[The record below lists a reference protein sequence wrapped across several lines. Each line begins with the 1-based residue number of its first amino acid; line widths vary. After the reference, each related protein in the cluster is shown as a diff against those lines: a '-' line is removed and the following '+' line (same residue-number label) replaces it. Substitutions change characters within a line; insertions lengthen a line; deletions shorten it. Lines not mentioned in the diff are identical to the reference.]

1 MKRRMKAGLLI
12 VIVAVMVFSSYA
24 GAVAFSPEELR
35 DLALA
40 NATEIDTYK
49 FDMNMSMRM
58 RMGNGT
64 NVTGM
69 TMEGNGSSMVDTI
82 NKSMWTAMR
91 MCMNVSEIMDENTD
105 MNTTEN
111 ASLDV
116 PETTCMGIEMYVI
129 NNSMYTKMDPGSVLP
144 FNTSLWIKTNM
155 SEEDWVSE
163 DQLEQQMA
171 LLKASNVE
179 LLGDEVVKGVDCY
192 VVKIDLDSE
201 MFWELMLNQLLMNQP
216 EMDEVLQNV
225 SDIANQS
232 MINISMTQ
240 WIAKAT
246 KFVMKSKAT
255 MEMAINPDTGEE
267 SKVRMDYEMDL
278 YDYNVPVT
286 IVLPPEAERSFD
298 IDDLLGMLPGIN
310 RIDIPPG
317 ANQTAS

>member
-1 MKRRMKAGLLI
+1 MKRRMKAGLVI

-24 GAVAFSPEELR
+24 GAVALSAEEIR

-58 RMGNGT
+58 GNGT
-64 NVTGM
+64 NVTVM
-69 TMEGNGSSMVDTI
+69 TMEGNGSMVDNK

-111 ASLDV
+111 ASSDV
-116 PETTCMGIEMYVI
+116 PETTCMEMELYVI
-129 NNSMYTKMDPGSVLP
+129 NNSMYTKMYLGSVLP
-144 FNTSLWIKTNM
+144 FNIPLWIKTNM
-155 SEEDWVSE
+155 SEEDWEYV

-171 LLKASNVE
+171 LLNASNVE
-179 LLGDEVVKGVDCY
+179 LLENEVVNGVDCY
-192 VVKIDLDSE
+192 VLKIEPDSE
-201 MFWELMLNQLLMNQP
+201 MFWELMLNQSLMNQL
-216 EMDEVLQNV
+216 EMDEGLQNV
-225 SDIANQS
+225 SDLANQS
-232 MINISMTQ
+232 MMNISMTQ

-255 MEMAINPDTGEE
+255 MEMVINPDTGEE
-267 SKVRMDYEMDL
+267 SKVTMDYEMYL

-286 IVLPPEAERSFD
+286 IVLPPGAKRSFN

-310 RIDIPPG
+310 RTDMPPG